1 MLSIQEQERQY
12 IFNTYARDPETN
24 PYFVKGQGSY
34 VWDEKGKKYLDMVA
48 GLAVNTLGHCPPGVV
63 EALREQS
70 TKLFHCSNL
79 YYTAPQVEL
88 ARTLVENSF
97 GDKVFY
103 CNSGAEANEAA
114 IKLARKYIKLFV
126 GQERHEIITAE
137 NSFHGRTMATIT
149 ATGQPKYHQGFEP
162 MVPGFKYAKFNDLES
177 FSSLVGEKTCA
188 IMVEPLQ
195 GEGGIHVGSEKFIK
209 GLRDICHQ
217 HKILLIFDEVQCGMG
232 RTGKLFAYE
241 DYDVKPDI
249 ITLAKGLGG
258 GVPIGAMIAS
268 QEVARGFNPGD
279 HASTFGGNPLVCAAS
294 LAVLETLLEK
304 DFLKDVNELSSYF
317 LKSLFKLK
325 EKYPFIKEIRG
336 KGFMLGMEVDAH
348 GLEMMKSCY
357 RKGLVINCI
366 GGKVL
371 RFLPPLNI
379 SREELNFALEVL
391 EQVMA
396 EKK

>member
-1 MLSIQEQERQY
+1 MSSIQEQERQF
-12 IFNTYARDPETN
+12 IINTYGRDPETN
-24 PYFVKGQGSY
+24 PFFVKGEGSF
-34 VWDEKGKKYLDMVA
+34 VWDEKGNKYLDMVG
-48 GLAVNTLGHCPPGVV
+48 GLAVNTLGHCPPKVV

-70 TKLFHCSNL
+70 TKIFHCSNL
-79 YYTAPQVEL
+79 YYTAPQVDL
-88 ARTLVENSF
+88 ARILVENSC

-114 IKLARKYIKLFV
+114 IKLARKYVKLFV
-126 GQERHEIITAE
+126 GQDRYEIITAE

-188 IMVEPLQ
+188 VMVEPIQ
-195 GEGGIHVGSEKFIK
+195 GEGGIHVGSEEFIK
-209 GLRDICHQ
+209 GLRDICDQ

-241 DYDVKPDI
+241 DYGVEPDI
-249 ITLAKGLGG
+249 ITLAKGLAG
-258 GVPIGAMIAS
+258 GVPIGAMITS
-268 QEVARGFNPGD
+268 DETARGFNPGD
-279 HASTFGGNPLVCAAS
+279 HASTFGGNPLACAAS
-294 LAVLETLLEK
+294 LAVLETILERN
-304 DFLKDVNELSSYF
+304 FLKEVNELSSYF
-317 LKSLFKLK
+317 LENLLKLK
-325 EKYPFIKEIRG
+325 EKYAFIKEIRG
-336 KGFMLGMEVDAH
+336 KGFMLGMEVNAD
-348 GLEMMKSCY
+348 GLGMMKSCY

-379 SREELNFALEVL
+379 SREELDYALEVL
-391 EQVMA
+391 EQVMD
-396 EKK
+396 EN